1 MFFFYSIF
9 RPTVDFCLDFSASC
23 DGSDYYW
30 RMPQMYFPLLNFIPR
45 YGSDLDDNREFESM
59 PQPSNQAKHQ
69 LYCDLT
75 WLTGR
80 QHVASSFFAPF
91 CLILP
96 ISPNLP
102 FLLRLNMS
110 VGHQVRHISENYRIF
125 PDLSTVNIF
134 AGKILVWSA
143 SLQEEARICPSWL
156 APRWLNWQT
165 KDFLA
170 RVGNCFVLLCG
181 EQQAEMSWIEET
193 AIEPWSWNDIT
204 LSVWY
209 DYVWDQA
216 HSTLPRNTRWAL

>member
-45 YGSDLDDNREFESM
+45 YGSDLDDIREFESM

-91 CLILP
+91 CPILP

-102 FLLRLNMS
+102 FLPPLNMS

-134 AGKILVWSA
+134 AGKYWFGRQACKKKQESA
-143 SLQEEARICPSWL
+143 RHGLRRCGLTDKPKSFSPELGI
-156 APRWLNWQT
+156 
-165 KDFLA
+165 
-170 RVGNCFVLLCG
+170 VLSSF
-181 EQQAEMSWIEET
+181 AESKQRYQG
-193 AIEPWSWNDIT
+193 
-204 LSVWY
+204 LKK
-209 DYVWDQA
+209 
-216 HSTLPRNTRWAL
+216 LL

>member
-1 MFFFYSIF
+1 MFSLVKLYSQKWIG
-9 RPTVDFCLDFSASC
+9 P
-23 DGSDYYW
+23 G
-30 RMPQMYFPLLNFIPR
+30 R
-45 YGSDLDDNREFESM
+45 YQRIWKYATTK
-59 PQPSNQAKHQ
+59 QPSQAPAI
-69 LYCDLT
+69 LWPDLAD
-75 WLTGR
+75 W
-80 QHVASSFFAPF
+80 ASTCRFLLFAPF
-91 CLILP
+91 CPILP

-102 FLLRLNMS
+102 FLPRLNMS
-110 VGHQVRHISENYRIF
+110 VGHQVRHISENYRTF

-209 DYVWDQA
+209 DYVWDQD